1 MDLGGGCG
9 GCAAG
14 GVGGGGGGGGTP
26 PPPTLRG
33 LLTTGTLQNMQIC
46 MVCILSSSRHVI
58 AKSKAFFYVF
68 TFKISL
74 HHQLVTPFLSG
85 ASPLKK
91 NPGSVPEISYTNSV
105 SP

>member
-1 MDLGGGCG
+1 MGG
-9 GCAAG
+9 AHH
-14 GVGGGGGGGGTP
+14 
-26 PPPTLRG
+26 PTLRG

-58 AKSKAFFYVF
+58 AKSKAFFVF

-105 SP
+105 RLSP

>member
-1 MDLGGGCG
+1 MGG
-9 GCAAG
+9 AH
-14 GVGGGGGGGGTP
+14 
-26 PPPTLRG
+26 PPTLRG

-58 AKSKAFFYVF
+58 AKSKAFFFIF

-105 SP
+105 RLSP